1 LLKYIPEAPM
11 KGLAQAALT
20 TALVMAVGFIPGP
33 AAQGRTSVVRALDVA
48 RGSRLGV
55 SVSDIEEAD
64 AKDVTTKA
72 GVVVETVEPGG
83 PAEKAGVKTGDTITE
98 FDGEKVR
105 GVRQFTRL
113 VQETPAGRSVAVALL
128 RGSQHLTVNVTASRA
143 SLNDDFALRLL
154 ETPLRPAM
162 PMPPEPPRA
171 PRAPEAVTPPVPL
184 DMFRVA
190 SGRSLGVSLETL
202 DEQLAQYFGVKDGV
216 LVRSVE
222 EGSAAAKA
230 GLKAGDVITSVNTRR
245 VYEAQDVN
253 RALAR
258 TDGSGA
264 FALEIVRDR
273 KPQTLKG
280 TLETRA
286 RGRGSVM
293 VF

>member
-1 LLKYIPEAPM
+1 M
-11 KGLAQAALT
+11 KGLTQAALT
-20 TALVMAVGFIPGP
+20 AALVMAAGFSPGP
-33 AAQGRTSVVRALDVA
+33 AAQGRASVLRALDVA

-83 PAEKAGVKTGDTITE
+83 PADKAGVKTGDTITD

-105 GVRQFTRL
+105 GVRQFSRL
-113 VQETPAGRSVAVALL
+113 VQETPAGRSVAVALQ

-143 SLNDDFALRLL
+143 SLGDDFALRLL
-154 ETPLRPAM
+154 DTPVRPAM
-162 PMPPEPPRA
+162 PTPPEPPRA
-171 PRAPEAVTPPVPL
+171 PRAPEAVSPPAAPFE
-184 DMFRVA
+184 MFRIA
-190 SGRSLGVSLETL
+190 NGRSLGVSLETL
-202 DEQLAQYFGVKDGV
+202 DEQLGQFFGVKDGV

-222 EGSAAAKA
+222 QGSAAAKA
-230 GLKAGDVITSVNTRR
+230 GVKAGDVITSVNARR

-253 RALAR
+253 RAIAR
-258 TDGSGA
+258 MDDGGE

>member
-1 LLKYIPEAPM
+1 M
-11 KGLAQAALT
+11 KGLVQAALT
-20 TALVMAVGFIPGP
+20 SALVIAVGFIQGP
-33 AAQGRTSVVRALDVA
+33 AAQGRTNVVRALDVA

-64 AKDVTTKA
+64 AKDITAKA

-171 PRAPEAVTPPVPL
+171 PRAPEAVAPPVPF

-230 GLKAGDVITSVNTRR
+230 GVKAGDVITSVNARR

-258 TDGSGA
+258 TDDSGG

-286 RGRGSVM
+286 RGRGSVT

>member
-230 GLKAGDVITSVNTRR
+230 GLKAGDVITSVG
-245 VYEAQDVN
+245 AQETPDTTALSQ
-253 RALAR
+253 ALAAASPGDKVTLTVSR
-258 TDGSGA
+258 DG
-264 FALEIVRDR
+264 ENRDV
-273 KPQTLKG
+273 QVTLG
-280 TLETRA
+280 ELPA
-286 RGRGSVM
+286 S
-293 VF
+293 